1 MSAFNGW
8 LWRCGELDAG
18 EIASRQAVRAS
29 CPFLWRVAYG
39 GVWSGSVGTGC
50 EVGGW
55 GERHGAL
62 SENERCG

>member
-29 CPFLWRVAYG
+29 LPFLG
-39 GVWSGSVGTGC
+39 CVWWVWGC
-50 EVGGW
+50 EIVVRG
-55 GERHGAL
+55 
-62 SENERCG
+62 